1 MNHGENRKPP
11 RNVETGFH
19 VRCTPRLLGRLLARE
34 PRTAAAAPIRFVK
47 VDSRARTA
55 FKHPRA
61 VVVSVM
67 ARRGVYNTVL
77 LLVAGYAPTSK
88 NPPRPVS
95 VVRDRLAIRGG
106 HLGPREIVTIFMAVD
121 NRYPPAR
128 RFQAQVVN

>member
-67 ARRGVYNTVL
+67 ARRGV
-77 LLVAGYAPTSK
+77 VAGGWIRANVKEPTKTCFGCSRSVGDTRRASRAP
-88 NPPRPVS
+88 
-95 VVRDRLAIRGG
+95 
-106 HLGPREIVTIFMAVD
+106 
-121 NRYPPAR
+121 
-128 RFQAQVVN
+128 

>member
-67 ARRGVYNTVL
+67 ARRGV
-77 LLVAGYAPTSK
+77 VAGGWIRANVK
-88 NPPRPVS
+88 EPPRPVS